1 MEKNRENREMLI
13 FFLFLRI
20 KYKSIY
26 DLAQSG
32 DAKRQQLL
40 K

>member
-1 MEKNRENREMLI
+1 MEKNRENMERLI

-26 DLAQSG
+26 VPIKSG
-32 DAKRQQLL
+32 DAKRQQ
-40 K
+40 